1 MASIEKRITA
11 DGKTTYRAKVRK
23 KGYPTETATFD
34 RLTDAKAWAATKEAE
49 IKEGR
54 YFKGSVAK
62 RHTLAELVKKYE
74 PFLRDNNKDADK
86 TMRQLGWWVAELGH
100 ITLDKLE
107 PTLIGEY
114 RDKLKATQIEGRKDG
129 ATRSGPTVNRYL
141 MALSSA
147 CQYGVK
153 YLAWLESN
161 PVHRVA
167 KFKES
172 DGREVFL
179 DQEQVITV
187 LDACKAT
194 GREDF
199 YLFMLLLLTTGAR
212 CGEVESLTWKQVQLD
227 RELIL
232 LGKTKNGEKRSL
244 HLVGPALEAMRA
256 YAKVRRID
264 SKMVFPPTGK
274 AKDHAV
280 FDSLWRRVR
289 AKLPG
294 LEKVRRHD
302 MRHTVGSF
310 LVMSGSDIRTV
321 ADVLGHKTLA
331 MAKRYSHLLESH
343 KAAATG
349 KAADMLFA
357 NMNKK
362 AEDKAG

>member
-1 MASIEKRITA
+1 MASIEKRVTS
-11 DGKTTYRAKVRK
+11 DGKTTYRVKVRK
-23 KGYPTETATFD
+23 KGYPVETASFD
-34 RLTDAKAWAATKEAE
+34 RLTDAKAWAATIEAA

-54 YFKGSVAK
+54 HFKGSAAK
-62 RHTLAELVKKYE
+62 RHTLAELVTKFE
-74 PFLRDNNKDADK
+74 PTLRDKNKDADK
-86 TMRQLGWWVAELGH
+86 TMQQLGWWVAEIGH

-107 PTLIGEY
+107 PSLISDY
-114 RDKLKATQIEGRKDG
+114 KDKLKTTPIEGRKDG

-153 YLAWLESN
+153 HEQWLESN

-179 DQEQVITV
+179 DQDQVITV
-187 LDACKAT
+187 LDACRAT
-194 GREDF
+194 GRDDF

-212 CGEVESLTWKQVQLD
+212 CGEVESLTWKQVHID

-232 LGKTKNGEKRSL
+232 LGDTKNGEKRSL
-244 HLVGPALEAMRA
+244 HLVGPALEAMRD

-264 SKMVFPPTGK
+264 SMMVFPPTGK
-274 AKDHAV
+274 GKDHAV

-289 AKLPG
+289 VKLPG

-357 NMNKK
+357 KMTPK
-362 AEDKAG
+362 ADDKAG